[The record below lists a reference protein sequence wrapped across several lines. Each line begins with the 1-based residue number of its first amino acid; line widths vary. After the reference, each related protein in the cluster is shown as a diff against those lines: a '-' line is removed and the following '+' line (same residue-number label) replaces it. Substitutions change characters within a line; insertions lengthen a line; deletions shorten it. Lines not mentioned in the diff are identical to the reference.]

1 MSGAGR
7 NEVGNM
13 DGVQD
18 KVRSLWVPLR
28 KMNLLVP
35 NVVVAEICS
44 YRAPIS
50 CEGMPEWFLG
60 MVQWRAQEIP
70 VISLEAVCGLT
81 VPSNPVFSRLMIVN
95 SVNRDSPLK
104 HFAII
109 TAGLPGLIQF
119 GNDMADEVVDDA
131 YAGLK
136 CIVRIGS
143 EEAVIPD
150 LPYLQNLLETCLGDA
165 ARVRQVT
172 VN

>member
-1 MSGAGR
+1 MNGADMC
-7 NEVGNM
+7 EFGNT
-13 DGVQD
+13 DILQE

-28 KMNLLVP
+28 EMNLLLP

-44 YRAPIS
+44 YRAPRT
-50 CEGMPEWFLG
+50 CEGMPEWYLG

-70 VISLEAVCGLT
+70 AISLESICGLT

-95 SVNRDSPLK
+95 SVRPDSPLK
-104 HFAII
+104 HFAIV

-119 GNDMADEVVDDA
+119 GNDMVDEAVDYA
-131 YAGLK
+131 YEGLK

-150 LPYLQNLLETCLGDA
+150 LPYLQNMLETHLA
-165 ARVRQVT
+165 EAVPVRQLP